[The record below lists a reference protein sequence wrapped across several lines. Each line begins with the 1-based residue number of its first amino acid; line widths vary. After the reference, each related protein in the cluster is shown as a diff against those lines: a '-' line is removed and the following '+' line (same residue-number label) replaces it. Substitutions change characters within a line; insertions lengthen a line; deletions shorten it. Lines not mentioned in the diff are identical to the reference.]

1 MAGSH
6 KKHKTGTYQII
17 RSFTGDCPAVSNY
30 LADKKTKSAWLAP
43 KFLDAF
49 FRSYSQVM
57 LCNNT
62 LSGVIMYIALLFAH
76 PLGAF
81 TSTITCSI
89 GIFTAYLI
97 RQPGSVLSNGLA
109 GYNPLLVG
117 MVTAVSQPNM
127 LTGDTAVI
135 AWLYVIIA
143 SIISVYLAV
152 HLASLLGRAGA
163 PGLTWSFN
171 ITQYL
176 LLIVLWTY
184 RVNIERH
191 NSVTEINQSQISESN
206 ITHASMQDSID
217 DEILPIDWINVFYGS
232 VAASGQVFA
241 VYDLAFSTLIYIGI
255 FVFSPI
261 MAASS
266 FLGAFFG
273 PLFFLAISN
282 ASLDNL
288 TLAYNGVMG
297 YNPLLCAAALGG
309 FFYRL
314 NFQTATLSC
323 IGILITCI
331 LQLALAPA
339 YPDFLNVQTIP
350 FCISTC
356 VFLITDLGTN
366 KAFKKPKVIS
376 YPEKHLR
383 ENCDDSDFEV
393 ETVSCSAADENRSE
407 DDIRIPVS
415 EEEHAERQ

>member
-152 HLASLLGRAGA
+152 HLASLLGRAE
-163 PGLTWSFN
+163 
-171 ITQYL
+171 L
-176 LLIVLWTY
+176 LV
-184 RVNIERH
+184 
-191 NSVTEINQSQISESN
+191 
-206 ITHASMQDSID
+206 
-217 DEILPIDWINVFYGS
+217 
-232 VAASGQVFA
+232 
-241 VYDLAFSTLIYIGI
+241 
-255 FVFSPI
+255 
-261 MAASS
+261 
-266 FLGAFFG
+266 
-273 PLFFLAISN
+273 
-282 ASLDNL
+282 
-288 TLAYNGVMG
+288 
-297 YNPLLCAAALGG
+297 
-309 FFYRL
+309 
-314 NFQTATLSC
+314 
-323 IGILITCI
+323 
-331 LQLALAPA
+331 
-339 YPDFLNVQTIP
+339 
-350 FCISTC
+350 
-356 VFLITDLGTN
+356 
-366 KAFKKPKVIS
+366 
-376 YPEKHLR
+376 
-383 ENCDDSDFEV
+383 
-393 ETVSCSAADENRSE
+393 
-407 DDIRIPVS
+407 
-415 EEEHAERQ
+415 